1 MSTIKNGHISLY
13 YHLNK
18 IIKEP
23 GPILQFSAL
32 SQKHVR
38 NVCLTAYVL
47 EFNQM
52 SFLIVLR
59 IKLRI
64 EKN

>member
-1 MSTIKNGHISLY
+1 MK
-13 YHLNK
+13 NK
-18 IIKEP
+18 IIKRP
-23 GPILQFSAL
+23 RLILQFSAL

-38 NVCLTAYVL
+38 NVCLTAYIL
-47 EFNQM
+47 EFNPI